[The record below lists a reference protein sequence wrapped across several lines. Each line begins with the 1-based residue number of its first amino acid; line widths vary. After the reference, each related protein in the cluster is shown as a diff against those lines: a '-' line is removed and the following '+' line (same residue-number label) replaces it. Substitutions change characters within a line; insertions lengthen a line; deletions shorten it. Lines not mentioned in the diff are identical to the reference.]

1 MDTVITRKSKKF
13 KVATIAGVIFLAFS
27 LMAYLSF
34 SNKRSLDVNASE
46 VMIKTVSNEYF
57 EDFLTF
63 EARVEPL
70 HTMFVNIVEGG
81 SVQEIFA
88 ENGTHVEKGQA
99 LVKMYNPNS
108 ELNYMTQETAIIEQM
123 NNLNSGKLNIRNQ
136 ELGLIKD
143 LASIEHDF
151 NDAKRLYEL
160 NKKLFEKDVISK
172 NDWNSFEENF
182 RYQTER
188 RNQIKESVN
197 REKHSNRIQ
206 IAQIDRSIA
215 TMEKSLDILRDNK
228 KNFLITAT
236 ESGTLTSFEP
246 IIGKTYQAGESI
258 GKIDLHKGYKLVAD
272 VDEFYLEKVAVG
284 QKGNIEY
291 KGKSLDVTVIKVLP
305 EVKGGR
311 FQVEL
316 AFVQKQELMLQ
327 QGLSFGVR
335 LILSA
340 KEKQLVINKGQFFQ
354 DTGGK
359 WIFVVDGNKAERRK
373 IKIGRE
379 NPEYYEVLDGL
390 KAGEKVIV
398 SSYADYKDV
407 DELGLIDN

>member
-1 MDTVITRKSKKF
+1 MDTVINRKSRKLKI
-13 KVATIAGVIFLAFS
+13 ATLAGVVILAFS
-27 LMAYLSF
+27 LMAYFSF
-34 SNKRSLDVNASE
+34 SKKRSLNVTASE
-46 VMIKTVSNEYF
+46 IMIREVAEEQF
-57 EDFLTF
+57 EDFMTF

-99 LVKMYNPNS
+99 LAKMYNPNS
-108 ELNYMTQETAIIEQM
+108 ELGYMTQETAIIEQM
-123 NNLNSGKLNIRNQ
+123 NNLNVGKLNIRNQ

-160 NKKLFEKDVISK
+160 NKTLFSKDVISK
-172 NDWNSFEENF
+172 NDWNKFQEDF

-188 RNQIKESVN
+188 RDQIKQSVQ
-197 REKHSNRIQ
+197 REKATNKIQ
-206 IAQIDRSIA
+206 VAQIDRSIA
-215 TMEKSLDILRDNK
+215 TMEKSLEILRQNK

-258 GKIDLHKGYKLVAD
+258 GKIDLQQGYKLVAD
-272 VDEFYLEKVAVG
+272 VDEFYLEKVASG
-284 QKGNIEY
+284 QKGNIEI
-291 KGKSLDVTVIKVLP
+291 KGQLVEVTVIKVLP

-316 AFVQKQELMLQ
+316 AFPKEAKLALQ
-327 QGLSFGVR
+327 QGTSFGVR
-335 LILSA
+335 LTLSG
-340 KEKQLVINKGQFFQ
+340 KEKQLVIPKGQFFT
-354 DTGGK
+354 DTSGK
-359 WIFVVDGNKAERRK
+359 WIFVVNGKKAEKRQVK
-373 IKIGRE
+373 LGRE
-379 NPEYYEVLDGL
+379 NPDYYEVLSGL
-390 KAGEKVIV
+390 KAGEKVVV
-398 SSYADYKDV
+398 SSYVDYKDV
-407 DELGLIDN
+407 EELGFN